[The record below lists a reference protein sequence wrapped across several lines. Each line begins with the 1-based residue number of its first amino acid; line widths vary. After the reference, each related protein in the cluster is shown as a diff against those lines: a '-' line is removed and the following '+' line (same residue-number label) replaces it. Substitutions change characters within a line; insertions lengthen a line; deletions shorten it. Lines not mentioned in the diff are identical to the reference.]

1 MGSLKSIKVG
11 QIKVKFEE
19 MTIKQVLLMILVVA
33 ASFTGFSHTT
43 TDLEQNSNIMVSD
56 DITFNVVIDISDLGT
71 NTLAIT
77 TPSEVKEVIASD
89 YLYINNQTLEESAIE
104 LSLTHKSEMDNQR
117 QSQTVKF
124 KKNTKSKFWTTPI
137 DNYLRNPRDGL
148 SYNLL

>member
-1 MGSLKSIKVG
+1 
-11 QIKVKFEE
+11 
-19 MTIKQVLLMILVVA
+19 MILVVA